1 MAWDLEQN
9 NKDVNLFG
17 RQKGLNVPLSL
28 GNVPKAS
35 NAIRKEL
42 RLKG

>member
-17 RQKGLNVPLSL
+17 RQKGLNVLYPL
-28 GNVPKAS
+28 GMYPKLPMPS
-35 NAIRKEL
+35 ERN
-42 RLKG
+42 